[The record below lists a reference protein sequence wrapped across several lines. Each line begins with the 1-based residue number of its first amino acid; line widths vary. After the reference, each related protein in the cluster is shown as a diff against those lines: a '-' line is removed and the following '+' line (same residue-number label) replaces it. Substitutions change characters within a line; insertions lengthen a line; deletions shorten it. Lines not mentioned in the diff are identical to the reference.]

1 MVIFSVQ
8 SAIDYINENVKSIK
22 NEKTARLRAEVIMST
37 RTTPNNLFISICD
50 KKKGTLFYWLSRG
63 RERYNFLKFNN
74 FFSLKKMFAEA
85 LAYTI
90 RFKQTVFRLVGK
102 GRSRIKPFSREFKK
116 WGIRVFYVINRIR
129 RPFNGCKFP
138 HTRRI

>member
-1 MVIFSVQ
+1 
-8 SAIDYINENVKSIK
+8 
-22 NEKTARLRAEVIMST
+22 
-37 RTTPNNLFISICD
+37 
-50 KKKGTLFYWLSRG
+50 
-63 RERYNFLKFNN
+63 
-74 FFSLKKMFAEA
+74 MFAEA